1 MSLLAAISQERVVST
16 QLIEGGVDSSV
27 FENFM
32 YHTLR
37 AVRTNPA
44 TAEKTVLVF
53 LDNAVIHRHSTVLKS
68 LRKMK
73 VHVMFNAEYSPHLN
87 PVEQLFGLLKRR
99 IKCKDVDSK

>member
-1 MSLLAAISQERVVST
+1 VST
-16 QLIEGGVDSSV
+16 QLIEGGVDSSI

-44 TAEKTVLVF
+44 TAEKTVVVY
-53 LDNAVIHRHSTVLKS
+53 LDNAVIHRHSTVLKT

-73 VHVMFNAEYSPHLN
+73 VHILFNAEYSPHLN
-87 PVEQLFGLLKRR
+87 PIEQLFGLMKQR
-99 IKCKDVDSK
+99 IKSKEVDSK